1 MNGKTRRG
9 VGNAFKTA
17 VLLGALSTLILLVGR
32 LLGGTTGLVI
42 AGIVAFA
49 MNGFAYFYS
58 DKLALRA
65 MRAQPVSAQ
74 QAPWLHTMVAE
85 LVSRRGLP
93 MPRVYISPSST
104 PLCRPGRCQRRAAP
118 RRSAR

>member
-1 MNGKTRRG
+1 MNRKTRRG

-17 VLLGALSTLILLVGR
+17 VLLGAPSALILLVGR
-32 LLGGTTGLVI
+32 LLAGTTGLVI

-65 MRAQPVSAQ
+65 MRA
-74 QAPWLHTMVAE
+74 
-85 LVSRRGLP
+85 
-93 MPRVYISPSST
+93 
-104 PLCRPGRCQRRAAP
+104 
-118 RRSAR
+118 